1 MGYYYQCIQNG
12 IPVAGPNGF
21 DAAAFLDLITSF
33 SPDEEWQAR
42 AGHLALRCITS
53 SDPGSCSG
61 LSRGQQTIA
70 VLACW
75 KWMLTLD
82 CDFCSAPESDWT
94 AACRRGRFLA
104 GSCRRGPAA
113 LLRGVTDQGGDGFSR
128 WEECMEIMRNE
139 SGVQELFPQVAAGA
153 ITEERCELLNS
164 VAEEFVVCLMK
175 EFTSPNCQGGGYGK
189 VELERLRRA
198 AVSSTGGTQDA
209 LALLEVLD
217 RCEDERD
224 VRGFIACW
232 TELEIYSCAT
242 EQANVVGL
250 RS

>member
-82 CDFCSAPESDWT
+82 CDFCRR
-94 AACRRGRFLA
+94 CRLQSLG
-104 GSCRRGPAA
+104 
-113 LLRGVTDQGGDGFSR
+113 GV
-128 WEECMEIMRNE
+128 METMRNE
-139 SGVQELFPQVAAGA
+139 SGVQELLPQVAAGA

-164 VAEEFVVCLMK
+164 VAEKFVVCLMRD
-175 EFTSPNCQGGGYGK
+175 FTSPNCQGGGYGK